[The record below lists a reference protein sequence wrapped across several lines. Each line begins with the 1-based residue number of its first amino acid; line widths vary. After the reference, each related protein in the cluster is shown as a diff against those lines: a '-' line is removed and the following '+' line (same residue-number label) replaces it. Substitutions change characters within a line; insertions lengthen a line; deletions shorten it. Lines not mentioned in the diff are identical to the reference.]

1 MVTGD
6 GSWLGER
13 NGGVFGMTGG
23 RGGESRAVWLVRMMT
38 RAVARATVAAVL
50 LVVLVGTP
58 MAGIRLVDVGLRDG
72 WSLRDL
78 VSTRRVDDRVVV
90 AIGVGVFVVLWA
102 WFAMTALAEVW
113 VSMRWRLSGGRRDL
127 APVADG
133 SLRWLRLLVRFV
145 VVSGAVAGLAVS
157 VAAPGVAGADGAAV
171 DAAMTVQVD
180 VPDGVAASD
189 VDERAA
195 PSLVVRSGGP
205 GSLVGAVMF
214 AAGALALLEASR
226 RRRLRSSVTGAR
238 LEPPSLEQVRA
249 EMALRSLDAQERMV
263 RLDVA
268 LRAVAPAL
276 AATGAQP
283 TVVLIDERGSVR
295 VLPSSRVV
303 PDPASAE
310 GALCHLDPGGAWW
323 CLAGALPLE
332 RLAALSRSDAPPCP
346 ALLHLGATDLGEC
359 FVDLEALGVL
369 TVASDAHREALE
381 VAVATLRVSPFIA
394 ASRVLAV
401 GSGSAHPAAAGGI
414 GGDSEMDTLD
424 AALDAAAGLLG
435 ATVDAVQGT
444 STFERRV
451 ATRGGEAWEPCIVA
465 VDGCAADD
473 AAMLRRLVR
482 PGAGLAV
489 IAGTRPDASDVGR
502 PHEQMDDAAIA
513 AGGGGVV
520 GSISD
525 GTPGSDGSWW
535 LVADPRRSGRHLL
548 LPAGLS
554 VQLARVDRPV
564 LREVTRLL
572 VAERE
577 PLPVEAPVV
586 SIDIARGVPTPF
598 VEPDWQLMV
607 RLLGGVDVVSADGQ
621 VAAFEKSKALEL
633 VAWLVLHR
641 RRPTRSAAR
650 AALWDVEVKDATFAN
665 VVSEARRALAAAA
678 GGGVDEWIARTLTDA
693 LPLHDGVVSDADV
706 LGARVRHAA
715 GLSHRDAIEVLTP
728 GVELIGGMP
737 FAGTGYLW
745 CDAEG
750 HASSLVLLA
759 VDAAAQLAAHHLA
772 VGDVDGVF
780 WATGRGLSILNG
792 HEELIA
798 LRMRAHAGRGD
809 LAGVR
814 GEWER
819 YERSLLADP
828 WAAAEP
834 SPKLA
839 MLRRELLSFGES
851 RVRGSNS

>member
-1 MVTGD
+1 MV
-6 GSWLGER
+6 R
-13 NGGVFGMTGG
+13 
-23 RGGESRAVWLVRMMT
+23 RASIVRMT
-38 RAVARATVAAVL
+38 ARGVLRVAAAAAL
-50 LVVLVGTP
+50 LTLLVGTP
-58 MAGIRLVDVGLRDG
+58 LVVVRVIDVGVLDG
-72 WSLRDL
+72 VSLRSVL
-78 VSTRRVDDRVVV
+78 SARRVDDRLVV

-102 WFAMTALAEVW
+102 WFSATALAEAW
-113 VSMRWRLSGGRRDL
+113 VSVRWRLSGGRHEL
-127 APVADG
+127 APVGDG
-133 SLRWLRLLVRFV
+133 PLGWLRLLVRFV
-145 VVSGAVAGLAVS
+145 LVSGALASFAVPMAS
-157 VAAPGVAGADGAAV
+157 PGDASAWVAADGSISVERV
-171 DAAMTVQVD
+171 DSLVGTSSM
-180 VPDGVAASD
+180 PS
-189 VDERAA
+189 ERPTA
-195 PSLVVRSGGP
+195 PSLVLRSGGP
-205 GSLVGAVMF
+205 GSLAGAVMF

-226 RRRLRSSVTGAR
+226 RRRLRSSASGAR

-268 LRAVAPAL
+268 LRVVAPAL
-276 AATGAQP
+276 AMAGAQP
-283 TVVLIDERGSVR
+283 MVVLIDDRGSVR
-295 VLPSSRVV
+295 VLPSRRVA
-303 PDPASAE
+303 PDPSSAE
-310 GALCHLDPGGAWW
+310 GALWHVEQGGVWW
-323 CLAGALPLE
+323 CLAGAVPLE

-346 ALLHLGATDLGEC
+346 ALLHLGAADEGEC

-369 TVASDAHREALE
+369 AVTSDARREVLE
-381 VAVATLRVSPFIA
+381 VAASTLDVSPFIDTT
-394 ASRVLAV
+394 RVLVVGEVAEQRVMTDARGVRADAV
-401 GSGSAHPAAAGGI
+401 I
-414 GGDSEMDTLD
+414 DTLD

-435 ATVDAVQGT
+435 AMGDALAGT

-451 ATRGGEAWEPCIVA
+451 STRGGEAWEPCVVV
-465 VDGCAADD
+465 VDGCAGTDLEV
-473 AAMLRRLVR
+473 LRRLAQ
-482 PGAGLAV
+482 PGSGLAV
-489 IAGTRPDASDVGR
+489 VAGSRLAACAPMEGEGSATGASD
-502 PHEQMDDAAIA
+502 D
-513 AGGGGVV
+513 
-520 GSISD
+520 
-525 GTPGSDGSWW
+525 SWC
-535 LVADPRRSGRHLL
+535 LVPDPRRLGRHLL
-548 LPAGLS
+548 QPVGLS
-554 VQLARVDRPV
+554 VQLAQVDRPV
-564 LREVTRLL
+564 LRDVARLL

-586 SIDIARGVPTPF
+586 PIDVARGAPTPF
-598 VEPDWQLMV
+598 VEPDWRLMV
-607 RLLGGVDVVSADGQ
+607 RLLGGVEVVSADGQ
-621 VAAFEKSKALEL
+621 VAEFEKSKALEL

-693 LPLHDGVVSDADV
+693 LPLHDGVVSDAD
-706 LGARVRHAA
+706 LLAARVRHAT

-750 HASSLVLLA
+750 HSSSLVLLA

-819 YERSLLADP
+819 YERSLLGDP

-839 MLRRELLSFGES
+839 ALRRELLSFGES